1 MDDETVVALVVL
13 RPASGRR
20 ISPDAEITAATLDQF
35 SPDRSTATRVRN
47 AFLEAGFH
55 VGRLFGI
62 GMTLSGSKGL
72 FESHFGVYVSAA
84 DDGGWI
90 AKWDHLVSRELPLTQ
105 LPSALA
111 SCLQSVCFEEPATP
125 VEEDVSV

>member
-1 MDDETVVALVVL
+1 MVALIVL

-20 ISPDAEITAATLDQF
+20 IPPDAEITAATLHQF
-35 SPDRSTATRVRN
+35 SPDPGKAARVRN
-47 AFLEAGFH
+47 AFIGAGFE

-62 GMTLSGSKGL
+62 GMTLSGSKDL
-72 FESHFGVYVSAA
+72 FESHFGVSLRAA

-105 LPSALA
+105 LSGALA

-125 VEEDVSV
+125 VEEDLSV